1 MASKH
6 AVVNLIGVMPDGVI
20 PNQKESADVGLDIV
34 YIYYRED
41 GDLYLYDTTS
51 KKEFNIFKLPINE

>member
-20 PNQKESADVGLDIV
+20 PNQKESVDSGLDIV
-34 YIYYRED
+34 YIFYRED
-41 GDLYLYDTTS
+41 GDLHLYDTAS
-51 KKEFNIFKLPINE
+51 KKEFNLFKLPIDE